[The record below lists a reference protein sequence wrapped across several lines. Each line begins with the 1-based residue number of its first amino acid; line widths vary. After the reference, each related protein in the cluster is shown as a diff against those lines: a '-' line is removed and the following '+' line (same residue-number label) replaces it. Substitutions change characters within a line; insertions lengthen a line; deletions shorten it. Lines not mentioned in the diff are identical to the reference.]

1 MLETDLKGLW
11 ISLKNN
17 NIFHLLILLGICLIL
32 YTMLSRYVDMQ
43 NRIKNNFG
51 NTGYSGSTI
60 YGNINA
66 NVNEI
71 PKMDELIIK
80 NMINLPNRNPAMLT
94 SSMIVPEPSQ
104 PTDEARRRTRMDI
117 LNMFYNSFDD
127 DNTTISSRPQNLYI
141 IP

>member
-1 MLETDLKGLW
+1 
-11 ISLKNN
+11 
-17 NIFHLLILLGICLIL
+17 
-32 YTMLSRYVDMQ
+32 MQ
-43 NRIKNNFG
+43 NLNKNNFG
-51 NTGYSGSTI
+51 NTGYYSNTI